1 MKDLATH
8 PDAALVQLYKKRPD
22 TEIVGELYN
31 RYSLLVFGLCYKY
44 LRDEENARDAVS
56 EIFELILKKLKTHKV
71 SYFRSWL
78 FMVSKN
84 YLVRNR
90 NKYKST
96 EIPGLEN
103 IPESF
108 MENKEDLTLQ
118 IREYES
124 AMLQQ
129 ALNQLVADQRIC
141 IELFYLREK
150 PYQEVAYATGYD
162 LCKVKS
168 CIQNGKRNLKL
179 FLQQRSNHG

>member
-1 MKDLATH
+1 MKELSAYT
-8 PDAALVQLYKKRPD
+8 DAALVQLYKIKPD
-22 TEIVGELYN
+22 TKIVGELYN

-56 EIFELILKKLKTHKV
+56 EIFELILSKLKSHKV
-71 SYFRSWL
+71 TYFRSWL

-84 YLVRNR
+84 YLVRN
-90 NKYKST
+90 KQKFSPP
-96 EIPGLEN
+96 EIFDIEK

-108 MENKEDLTLQ
+108 MENKEDISLH
-118 IREYES
+118 IREQEGDL
-124 AMLQQ
+124 LQQ
-129 ALNQLVADQRIC
+129 ALEQLVHDQRIC

-162 LCKVKS
+162 IGKVKS

-179 FLQQRSNHG
+179 FLQQNSAHE